1 MTNLIL
7 FILIGYKLGML
18 KGWYLFIIILKIFIE
33 FIKYTLTLI
42 TQGQR

>member
-18 KGWYLFIIILKIFIE
+18 KGWYLFIIIFKIFIE
-33 FIKYTLTLI
+33 FIKYTLTLM
-42 TQGQR
+42 TQGNK